1 MKNILSQL
9 WKLQKLRLVLFWQVV
24 ELLVL
29 RYLLKK
35 PLMMQVKFLPVQ
47 ATAVF
52 GINSPHLSFLNI

>member
-24 ELLVL
+24 ELQILS
-29 RYLLKK
+29 YLMK
-35 PLMMQVKFLPVQ
+35 PLMMQMLFLPVQ

-52 GINSPHLSFLNI
+52 GINSPYLSL